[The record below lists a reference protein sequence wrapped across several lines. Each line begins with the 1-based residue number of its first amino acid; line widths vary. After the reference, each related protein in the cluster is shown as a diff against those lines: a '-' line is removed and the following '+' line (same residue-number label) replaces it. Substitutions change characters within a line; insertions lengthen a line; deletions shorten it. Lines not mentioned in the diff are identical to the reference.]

1 MTEHIHTEIENIR
14 FNKTKGGADF
24 LIKTGYGCELKEYYF
39 GGKIYATDFFE
50 ILFFS
55 EADGSMWINDR
66 KVEIGTNR
74 VVFLSPYQRHCYHI
88 RTDSTSFKFLIF
100 KEDFLHDF
108 LTDKYFTYRLHFS
121 YQMATPPILQ
131 VVSDRMKRYF
141 DVLEEIKQELNLSLT
156 NVEPILRSL
165 LYYLLSQLNRTYAE
179 AYNLPSIKIDNTIA
193 YRFKQLME
201 QNIRR
206 IQRVADYANLLG
218 VSRITLNKAVKSQFG
233 LTATELL
240 KNRLVLEIKE
250 DLIGGQIPIKSI
262 SDCFGFSEP
271 NHLMR
276 FFKAQTG
283 KTIGE
288 YMNEYSLDKIP
299 YPLAELNDASS
310 TN

>member
-1 MTEHIHTEIENIR
+1 M
-14 FNKTKGGADF
+14 DF
-24 LIKTGYGCELKEYYF
+24 LVNAGYGCELKDYYF
-39 GGKIYATDFFE
+39 GGKTYATDFFE
-50 ILFFS
+50 IIFFS
-55 EADGSMWINDR
+55 EADGSIWINDK
-66 KVEIGTNR
+66 KVTVGANR

-88 RTDSTSFKFLIF
+88 DTDEMCFKFLIF

-108 LTDKYFTYRLHFS
+108 LTDKYFTYRLHFC
-121 YQMATPPILQ
+121 YQTATPPVLQ
-131 VVSDRMKRYF
+131 VESDRMKRYF
-141 DVLEEIKQELNLSLT
+141 DVLDEIKQELNLPLT

-179 AYNLPSIKIDNTIA
+179 AYNLPSIKVDNTIA

-206 IQRVADYANLLG
+206 KQRVADYADLLG

-240 KNRLVLEIKE
+240 KNRMVLEIKE
-250 DLIGGQIPIKSI
+250 DLIGAQHPVKTIA
-262 SDCFGFSEP
+262 DRFGFSEP

-283 KTIGE
+283 QTIGE
-288 YMNEYSLDKIP
+288 YMKEYSLDKTP
-299 YPLAELNDASS
+299 FQ
-310 TN
+310 TK